1 MVDKLRGK
9 YLFQKRGVFY
19 FSKQIPKDVRQHY
32 SQNRIVQSLKTKSVK
47 DAFYQSQN
55 LLHKLNQHWYFL
67 RIKDENLLLFPYQF
81 TQQTPQKRAQNPK
94 LSDALQTYFKLK
106 GKGKGEIFF
115 RATKRA
121 VRDVIAL
128 LKDRYLDNYS
138 TTDAAQF
145 RDHLLDRGLVSST
158 VKRVFAIIRAIIN
171 LSIQEY
177 GLSCKNAFARTYIPD
192 LEDSIKRQPIP
203 IDVIRD
209 IQKECM
215 KINDPNRWLIALI
228 SDTGMRLSEALGLKI
243 SDIKLEEEIPYI
255 NIKPNS
261 ARRLK
266 TKSSERQIP
275 LIGSSLWAAGKIYL
289 SVKDEFAFPHYT
301 VKDYCHTNS
310 ASAALNKW
318 LKLRVPMN
326 CVIHS
331 FRHSIRD
338 RLRAINCPSEMID
351 QIGGWSNITVGTQYG
366 LGFELH
372 QKFKW
377 LNKILL
383 DQQN

>member
-9 YLFQKRGVFY
+9 YLFQKRGVYY
-19 FSKQIPKDVRQHY
+19 FSKQIPKDIRQHY

-47 DAFYQSQN
+47 DALYQSQN

-67 RIKDENLLLFPYQF
+67 RIRDENIVLFPNQF
-81 TQQTPQKRAQNPK
+81 NEQIPQKRAQNPK

-115 RATKRA
+115 RATRRA

-128 LKDRYLDNYS
+128 LKDRYLNDYS

-203 IDVIRD
+203 KDVIRD

-228 SDTGMRLSEALGLKI
+228 SDTGMRLSEALGLKMN
-243 SDIKLEEEIPYI
+243 DIKLEEEIPYL
-255 NIKPNS
+255 NITANS
-261 ARRLK
+261 ARKLK

-275 LIGSSLWAAGKIYL
+275 LIGSSLWAAKQLCLNIKG
-289 SVKDEFAFPHYT
+289 EFAFPNYT
-301 VKDYCHTNS
+301 VKDYCYTNS

-331 FRHSIRD
+331 FRHSMRD

-351 QIGGWSNITVGTQYG
+351 EIGGWSNINAGNQYG
-366 LGFELH
+366 LGFEIN

-377 LNKILL
+377 LSKILM
-383 DQQN
+383 DQ

>member
-9 YLFQKRGVFY
+9 YLFQKRGVYY

-32 SQNRIVQSLKTKSVK
+32 LQNRIVQSLKTKSVK

-67 RIKDENLLLFPYQF
+67 RIKDENIVLFPNQF
-81 TQQTPQKRAQNPK
+81 TEQIPQKRAQNPK

-115 RATKRA
+115 RATRRA

-177 GLSCKNAFARTYIPD
+177 GLSCKNAFAKTYIPD

-228 SDTGMRLSEALGLKI
+228 SDTGMRLSEALGLKF
-243 SDIKLEEEIPYI
+243 SDIKLEKKIPYI
-255 NIKPNS
+255 NITPNS

-275 LIGSSLWAAGKIYL
+275 LIGSSLWAAKQLCLNIKG
-289 SVKDEFAFPHYT
+289 EFAFPHYT
-301 VKDYCHTNS
+301 VKDYCYTNS

-318 LKLRVPMN
+318 LKN
-326 CVIHS
+326 KTSDSYVIHS
-331 FRHSIRD
+331 FRHSMRD

-351 QIGGWSNITVGTQYG
+351 QIGGWSSSNTGQSYG
-366 LGFELH
+366 NGYNLEIKLK
-372 QKFKW
+372 QMKKVII
-377 LNKILL
+377 N
-383 DQQN
+383 

>member
-9 YLFQKRGVFY
+9 YLFQKRGVYY

-32 SQNRIVQSLKTKSVK
+32 SQNRIVQSLKTRSVK

-55 LLHKLNQHWYFL
+55 LLHKLNEHWFYL
-67 RIKDENLLLFPYQF
+67 RVKDENILLFPYQF
-81 TQQTPQKRAQNPK
+81 TQQTLQKSAQNPK
-94 LSDALQTYFKLK
+94 LSDALQIYFKLK

-115 RATKRA
+115 RATRRA

-128 LKDRYLDNYS
+128 LKDRYLNDYS

-145 RDHLLDRGLVSST
+145 RDHLLDRGLVTST

-171 LSIQEY
+171 LSIQEC
-177 GLSCKNAFARTYIPD
+177 GLNCKNAFARTYIPD

-203 IDVIRD
+203 IDIIRD

-228 SDTGMRLSEALGLKI
+228 SDTGMRLSEALGLKV
-243 SDIKLEEEIPYI
+243 SDIKLDEEIPYLNLI
-255 NIKPNS
+255 PNS

-266 TKSSERQIP
+266 TKSSKRQIP
-275 LIGSSLWAAGKIYL
+275 LVGASLWAAKQLYL
-289 SVKDEFAFPHYT
+289 NVKGDFAFPHYT
-301 VKDYCHTNS
+301 VKDYCYTNS

-318 LKLRVPMN
+318 LKPRTADEYV
-326 CVIHS
+326 VHS
-331 FRHSIRD
+331 FRHSMRD
-338 RLRAINCPSEMID
+338 RLRAVNCPSEMID
-351 QIGGWSNITVGTQYG
+351 QIGGWSYSDVGQTYG
-366 LGFELH
+366 NGYNLEI
-372 QKFKW
+372 KFKRIK
-377 LNKILL
+377 KIII
-383 DQQN
+383 NF

>member
-9 YLFQKRGVFY
+9 YLFQKRGVYY

-32 SQNRIVQSLKTKSVK
+32 SRNRIVQSLKTKSVK

-55 LLHKLNQHWYFL
+55 LLHKLNQHWFYL
-67 RIKDENLLLFPYQF
+67 RVKDENILLFPYQF
-81 TQQTPQKRAQNPK
+81 TQQTPQKRPQNPK

-115 RATKRA
+115 RATRRA

-128 LKDRYLDNYS
+128 LKDRYLNDYS

-171 LSIQEY
+171 LSIQEN
-177 GLSCKNAFARTYIPD
+177 GLSCKNAFAKTYIPD

-203 IDVIRD
+203 LDVIRD

-228 SDTGMRLSEALGLKI
+228 SDTGMRLSEALGLKV
-243 SDIKLEEEIPYI
+243 SDIKLDKEIPYL
-255 NIKPNS
+255 NITANS

-275 LIGSSLWAAGKIYL
+275 LVGSSLWAAKQLCLNVNG
-289 SVKDEFAFPHYT
+289 EFAFPHYT
-301 VKDYCHTNS
+301 TKDYCYANS

-318 LKLRVPMN
+318 LKTRTAN
-326 CVIHS
+326 ECVVHS

-338 RLRAINCPSEMID
+338 RLREANCPTEIID
-351 QIGGWSNITVGTQYG
+351 QVGGWADYKVGSSYG
-366 LGFELH
+366 NGYSLKIKRQELC
-372 QKFKW
+372 
-377 LNKILL
+377 KIV
-383 DQQN
+383 NF

>member
-9 YLFQKRGVFY
+9 YLFQKRGVYY

-55 LLHKLNQHWYFL
+55 LLHRLNQHWFYL
-67 RIKDENLLLFPYQF
+67 RVKDENILLFPYQL
-81 TQQTPQKRAQNPK
+81 TQQIFQKGAQIPK

-115 RATKRA
+115 RATRRA

-128 LKDRYLDNYS
+128 LKDRYLNDYS

-203 IDVIRD
+203 IDIIRD

-215 KINDPNRWLIALI
+215 KIDDPNRWLIALI
-228 SDTGMRLSEALGLKI
+228 SDTGMRLSEALGLKV
-243 SDIKLEEEIPYI
+243 SDIKLNEKIPYL
-255 NIKPNS
+255 NITPNS

-266 TKSSERQIP
+266 TKSSQRQIP
-275 LIGSSLWAAGKIYL
+275 LVGSSLWAAKQIL
-289 SVKDEFAFPHYT
+289 MNVKGEFAFPHYI
-301 VKDYCHTNS
+301 VNDYCYTNS

-318 LKLRVPMN
+318 LRPRTADR

-331 FRHSIRD
+331 LRHSMRD
-338 RLRAINCPSEMID
+338 RLRTTNCPSEIIN
-351 QIGGWSNITVGTQYG
+351 QIGGWSNQSVGEKYG
-366 LGFELH
+366 NGFSL
-372 QKFKW
+372 K
-377 LNKILL
+377 NLL
-383 DQQN
+383 DEMSKI

>member
-9 YLFQKRGVFY
+9 YLFQKRGVYY

-67 RIKDENLLLFPYQF
+67 RIKDENIVLFPYQF
-81 TQQTPQKRAQNPK
+81 TQKIPQKRAQNPK

-115 RATKRA
+115 RAARRA

-203 IDVIRD
+203 IDLIRD

-228 SDTGMRLSEALGLKI
+228 SDTGMRLSEALGLKV
-243 SDIKLEEEIPYI
+243 SDIKLNEEIPYI
-255 NIKPNS
+255 NITTNS

-275 LIGSSLWAAGKIYL
+275 LIGSSLWAAKQL
-289 SVKDEFAFPHYT
+289 CLNVKGEFAFPHYT
-301 VKDYCHTNS
+301 VKDYCYTNS
-310 ASAALNKW
+310 ASAALNK
-318 LKLRVPMN
+318 
-326 CVIHS
+326 
-331 FRHSIRD
+331 
-338 RLRAINCPSEMID
+338 
-351 QIGGWSNITVGTQYG
+351 
-366 LGFELH
+366 
-372 QKFKW
+372 
-377 LNKILL
+377 
-383 DQQN
+383 

>member
-1 MVDKLRGK
+1 MVDKLSGK
-9 YLFQKRGVFY
+9 YLFQKRGVYY

-32 SQNRIVQSLKTKSVK
+32 SQNRIVQSLKTRSVK

-55 LLHKLNQHWYFL
+55 LLHKLNQHWFYL
-67 RIKDENLLLFPYQF
+67 RVKDENILLFPFQF
-81 TQQTPQKRAQNPK
+81 TQQIPQERAQNPK

-115 RATKRA
+115 RATRRA
-121 VRDVIAL
+121 VRDVITL

-138 TTDAAQF
+138 TTDAARF
-145 RDHLLDRGLVSST
+145 RDHLLDRGLVTST

-203 IDVIRD
+203 IDIIRD
-209 IQKECM
+209 IQKECI

-228 SDTGMRLSEALGLKI
+228 SDTGTRLSEALGLKV
-243 SDIKLEEEIPYI
+243 SDIKLNEKIPYL
-255 NIKPNS
+255 NITPNS

-275 LIGSSLWAAGKIYL
+275 LIGSSLWAAKQIC
-289 SVKDEFAFPHYT
+289 SNVKDEFAFPHYT
-301 VKDYCHTNS
+301 VKVYCHTNS

-318 LKLRVPMN
+318 LKPRIPKGY
-326 CVIHS
+326 VIHS
-331 FRHSIRD
+331 LRHSMRD
-338 RLRAINCPSEMID
+338 RLRAVNCPTEIID
-351 QIGGWSNITVGTQYG
+351 QVGGWSIQKIGHKYG
-366 LGFELH
+366 KGFELM
-372 QKFKW
+372 QIYEWIK
-377 LNKILL
+377 NIY
-383 DQQN
+383 